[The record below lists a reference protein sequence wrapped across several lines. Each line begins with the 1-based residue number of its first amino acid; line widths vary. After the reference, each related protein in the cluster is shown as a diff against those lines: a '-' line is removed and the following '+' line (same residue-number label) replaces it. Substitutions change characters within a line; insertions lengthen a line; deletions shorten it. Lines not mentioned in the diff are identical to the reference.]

1 MQRGVEMEGYGE
13 GVFGVLGVFGD
24 PGVPKVGGRVDA
36 FWGICWV
43 LGAGAAW
50 KGCIH
55 PGK

>member
-24 PGVPKVGGRVDA
+24 PAVPKVGGRVDA
-36 FWGICWV
+36 FGGICWV